1 MHNEFLPYGEHLV
14 TSGLNID
21 NNYYIYGGK
30 ELQDR
35 FGVNLYDSGA
45 RFQANTGAFLSAD
58 PMAEKY
64 YGISPYAYRAGNP
77 RILL

>member
-1 MHNEFLPYGEHLV
+1 M
-14 TSGLNID
+14 
-21 NNYYIYGGK
+21 
-30 ELQDR
+30 QDR

-64 YGISPYAYRAGNP
+64 YGISPYAYCAGNP

>member
-14 TSGLNID
+14 ASGLNIEKND
-21 NNYYIYGGK
+21 YLYGGK

-45 RFQANTGAFLSAD
+45 RFQANTVIHIFPLTDA
-58 PMAEKY
+58 MET
-64 YGISPYAYRAGNP
+64 I
-77 RILL
+77 